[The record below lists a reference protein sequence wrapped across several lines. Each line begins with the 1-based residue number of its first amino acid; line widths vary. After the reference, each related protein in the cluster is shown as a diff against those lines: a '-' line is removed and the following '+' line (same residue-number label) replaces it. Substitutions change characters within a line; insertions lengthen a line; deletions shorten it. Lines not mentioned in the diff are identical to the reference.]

1 MEAILMIRV
10 CILGLGYRSKY
21 FVDAIGM
28 IDDIEIVGALVRD
41 KNTIYEPLKA
51 YNINLTTNK
60 EDIISL
66 KPSFIINTSSKKV
79 NTALSAFFL
88 EKGIPVLQETPIA
101 LEDDLIDSMMK
112 YKGLYQIAEQY
123 QYYDY
128 FIKIKEYIE
137 KGYLGDIKSMTF
149 SYAHD
154 YHGISIIRHIL
165 GDFKALSITGSSF
178 KENITHTRTR
188 YDEFH
193 DGLVK
198 EYSTKHLFI
207 NWDNIKVIYDFNSE
221 EYRSHIRNPYLVIH
235 GSRGEII
242 NDTIR
247 YLDEDNNYKMDT
259 IEGYNSFDDLIPVKR
274 VILKMIDFYK
284 TKEEFYPLEYARDD
298 SKLSIIMNS
307 FDENLKNVNYNK

>member
-1 MEAILMIRV
+1 MIRV

-21 FVDAIGM
+21 FLDAIKM
-28 IDDIEIVGALVRD
+28 IEDIEIVGALVRD

-51 YNINLTTNK
+51 YNINLTTSK
-60 EDIISL
+60 ENILTLNPD
-66 KPSFIINTSSKKV
+66 FIINTSSKKV
-79 NTALSAFFL
+79 NTVLSAFFL

-101 LEDDLIDSMMK
+101 LETELIDFMMK

-128 FIKIKEYIE
+128 FIKIKELINNR
-137 KGYLGDIKSMTF
+137 YLGDIESMTF

-165 GDFKALSITGSSF
+165 GDFNHLSITGSIF
-178 KENITHTRTR
+178 KESIAQTKTR

-193 DGLVK
+193 DGTLK
-198 EYSTKHLFI
+198 EYSTKHLFMM
-207 NWDNIKVIYDFNSE
+207 WDNTKIIYDFNSE

-242 NDTIR
+242 NDCIR
-247 YLDEDNNYKMDT
+247 YLDKDNNYITDN
-259 IEGYNSFDDLIPVKR
+259 ILGFGSYDDLVPVKR
-274 VILKMIDFYK
+274 VILKMIDFVK
-284 TKEEFYPLEYARDD
+284 TKKDFYPLEFAKDD
-298 SKLSIIMNS
+298 SKISILMNS
-307 FDENLKNVNYNK
+307 FDENLITVIYNK